1 MNGKMENSLI
11 QGLKDRIATAT
22 GSYQSIGIV
31 LPSNNYTDLTHA
43 IFDYICSRSDQN
55 VIYVTITKPYHQLY
69 RQFQDIINNKENIS
83 FIDCVSR
90 AAGINTDDRSD
101 YCYFLDSPSQLEQ
114 LILILMNKIK
124 EAGENQEP
132 IVILDALSTLSLYND
147 GLLVTEFFSHLL
159 NNLNLYNTHTISL
172 CLEEEMNEYLNK
184 ILYLKNEK
192 IIKLKESF
200 I

>member
-1 MNGKMENSLI
+1 MENSLI
-11 QGLKDRIATAT
+11 EGLKDRIETAV

-31 LPSNNYTDLTHA
+31 LPSNNYNEMTQAL
-43 IFDYICSRSDQN
+43 FDCIRSRPDRPW
-55 VIYVTITKPYHQLY
+55 VYVTITKPFHLMKKQYHQIMIEGSVT
-69 RQFQDIINNKENIS
+69 FV
-83 FIDCVSR
+83 DCVSR
-90 AAGINTDDRSD
+90 AAGIQTNDD

-114 LILILMNKIK
+114 LILILVNKVKNI
-124 EAGENQEP
+124 GEGQEP
-132 IVILDALSTLSLYND
+132 VVVLDALSTLGLYND

-159 NNLNLYNTHTISL
+159 NNLYLYDTHTISL

-184 ILYLKNEK
+184 MLYLKNEK

>member
-1 MNGKMENSLI
+1 MENSLI
-11 QGLKDRIATAT
+11 EGLKDRITTAL

-31 LPSNNYTDLTHA
+31 LPSSNYNDLTQA
-43 IFDYICSRSDQN
+43 LFDFINSKPDQP
-55 VIYVTITKPYHQLY
+55 VVYVTITKPYHLLY
-69 RQFQDIINNKENIS
+69 RQFQETITNSSIT
-83 FIDCVSR
+83 FVDCVSR
-90 AAGINTDDRSD
+90 AAGIQSNEQNNKQ
-101 YCYFLDSPSQLEQ
+101 CYYLDSPSQLEQ
-114 LILILMNKIK
+114 LILIIVNKIK
-124 EAGENQEP
+124 NDAEQQP

-172 CLEEEMNEYLNK
+172 CLDEEMNDYMNK
-184 ILYLKNEK
+184 MLYLKNEK

>member
-1 MNGKMENSLI
+1 MENSLI
-11 QGLKDRIATAT
+11 EGLKDRITTAV

-31 LPSNNYTDLTHA
+31 LPSSNYNDLTQA
-43 IFDYICSRSDQN
+43 LFDFIQLKSDQPI
-55 VIYVTITKPYHQLY
+55 VYVTITKPYHLLS
-69 RQFQDIINNKENIS
+69 RQYQEIITNSSIT
-83 FIDCVSR
+83 FVDCVSR
-90 AAGINTDDRSD
+90 AAGIQVNEQNDKQ
-101 YCYFLDSPSQLEQ
+101 CYYLDSPSQLEQ
-114 LILILMNKIK
+114 LILIVVNKIK
-124 EAGENQEP
+124 NHAEEQP

-172 CLEEEMNEYLNK
+172 CLDEEMNDYMSK
-184 ILYLKNEK
+184 MLYLKNEK

>member
-1 MNGKMENSLI
+1 MENSLI

-22 GSYQSIGIV
+22 GSYQSIGVV
-31 LPSNNYTDLTHA
+31 LPSNNYSDLTHA
-43 IFDYICSRSDQN
+43 LFDYICSKPEQT

-69 RQFQDIINNKENIS
+69 RQFQDIINNGNIS

-90 AAGINTDDRSD
+90 AAGIKTDDRSD
-101 YCYFLDSPSQLEQ
+101 HCYFLDSPSQLEQ
-114 LILILMNKIK
+114 LILIVMNKIK
-124 EAGENQEP
+124 DSGDQEP

-159 NNLNLYNTHTISL
+159 NNLNLYNTHTLSL
-172 CLEEEMNEYLNK
+172 CLEEEMNDYLNK

>member
-1 MNGKMENSLI
+1 MENSLI
-11 QGLKDRIATAT
+11 EGLKDRITTAL

-31 LPSNNYTDLTHA
+31 LPSSNYNDLTQA
-43 IFDYICSRSDQN
+43 LFDFINSKPDQP
-55 VIYVTITKPYHQLY
+55 VVYVTITKPYHLLY
-69 RQFQDIINNKENIS
+69 RQFQEIITNSSIT
-83 FIDCVSR
+83 FVDCVSR
-90 AAGINTDDRSD
+90 AAGIQSNEQNNKQ
-101 YCYFLDSPSQLEQ
+101 CYYLDSPSQLEQ
-114 LILILMNKIK
+114 LILIIVNKIK
-124 EAGENQEP
+124 NDTEQQP

-172 CLEEEMNEYLNK
+172 CLDEEMNDYMNK
-184 ILYLKNEK
+184 MLYLKNEK